1 MIKVLAFARK
11 TLLEYLREPLLWGL
25 VLVFPPLMVAIMYF
39 AFGSP
44 QQSLARTLR
53 VLVVDQDPGTPTR
66 QAGSELV
73 QAMRDLR
80 FEGQPV
86 FRVDELDDVQTA
98 RIILQ
103 ENKAALLLVI
113 PPDFSQALARDASR
127 SAPVE
132 LSLVDDQASFSAIF
146 AKSFLLDLLRAFV
159 SPPGEQLPSE
169 AVSYEFIP
177 GTGTLSD
184 FDFMTPGMVVFG
196 VLFLSVSTATTLVR
210 ENVADTL
217 KRLRLTRAHAGHMLL
232 GVALVQVLVAA
243 LQVPLAFGTALACGW
258 GSGGKVTPAALAGA
272 TGIGVLFSLSVI
284 GVGLMV
290 AAFARNDGD
299 ATNLATI
306 PLVLM
311 AFLSGAMYPM
321 PGAPL
326 FNIGGQTVSLYDI
339 MPSTHAAEAMRRVVV
354 YGDGPGG
361 IVYYLLMLVLL
372 AVVYVGVGIW
382 LYQRFRL
389 KNV

>member
-1 MIKVLAFARK
+1 MIKILVFARK

-39 AFGSP
+39 AFGTP
-44 QQSLARTLR
+44 QQSMARALR
-53 VLVVDQDPGTPTR
+53 VLVINQDQGIAT
-66 QAGSELV
+66 QKAGDELV
-73 QAMRDLR
+73 TAMHDLR
-80 FEGQPV
+80 FEDQPV

-127 SAPVE
+127 FAPVE
-132 LSLVDDQASFSAIF
+132 LSLIGDEASFNAIF

-159 SPPGEQLPSE
+159 RPPGEQVPGE
-169 AVSYEFIP
+169 AVFYEFVP

-258 GSGGKVTPAALAGA
+258 GSGGKVTPAALALA
-272 TGIGVLFSLSVI
+272 TGIGILFSLSVI

-299 ATNLATI
+299 ATNLAII

-321 PGAPL
+321 PQVSL
-326 FNIGGQTVSLYDI
+326 FSLAGQTISLYDI

-354 YGDGPGG
+354 YGDGPGE
-361 IVYYLLMLVLL
+361 IVYYLVMLVLL
-372 AVVYVGVGIW
+372 AVVYVGVGIG

-389 KNV
+389 RQM